1 MLAKYQASRTGCN
14 RPIRLGTGK
23 TLPDRVPT
31 DDQIMP
37 GNLDFAALRQDFFT
51 SLGFLTR
58 LPLPRGVTLA
68 AGDLCRAQRL
78 FPLAG
83 LVVGLI
89 GALAFW
95 LASRLGLGPWPAGAL
110 AVAATA
116 LATGALHE
124 DGLGDTADG
133 FGGGGDAP
141 RKLEIMRDS
150 RLGSYGGLA
159 LVLSVLLRVA
169 ALATLADPE
178 LAGAA
183 LIAAHI
189 ASRGVLPAVMAAAP
203 AARPDGLA
211 ASIGAASRPD
221 LWLALG
227 LTGILVVLALGPR
240 GGFFVLALVVLAGAG
255 VARLAKGQIGG
266 ITGDVLGAVQ
276 QVAEATALLTVAAL
290 A

>member
-1 MLAKYQASRTGCN
+1 
-14 RPIRLGTGK
+14 
-23 TLPDRVPT
+23 
-31 DDQIMP
+31 MP
-37 GNLDFAALRQDFFT
+37 GHLDFRALRQDFFT
-51 SLGFLTR
+51 ALGFLTR

-68 AGDLCRAQRL
+68 AGDLRRAQRL

-89 GALAFW
+89 GALVFW
-95 LASRLGLGPWPAGAL
+95 LASRLGLEPWAAAAL
-110 AVAATA
+110 AVAATV

-133 FGGGGDAP
+133 FGGGGDAG

-159 LVLSVLLRVA
+159 LILSVLLRVA
-169 ALATLADPE
+169 ALASLGDPE
-178 LAGAA
+178 MVGAA
-183 LIAAHI
+183 LVAAHV
-189 ASRGVLPAVMAAAP
+189 ASRGALTAVMAAAP

-211 ASIGAASRPD
+211 ASIGGARRPD

-227 LTGILVVLALGPR
+227 LTGILVVLAVGLR
-240 GGFFVLALVVLAGAG
+240 EGFFVLALVVLASAA
-255 VARLAKGQIGG
+255 VARLARRQIGG

-276 QVAEATALLTVAAL
+276 QVAEATALLTLAAL
-290 A
+290 T

>member
-1 MLAKYQASRTGCN
+1 
-14 RPIRLGTGK
+14 
-23 TLPDRVPT
+23 
-31 DDQIMP
+31 MP
-37 GNLDFAALRQDFFT
+37 GNLDPAALRQDFFT
-51 SLGFLTR
+51 ALGFLTR
-58 LPLPRGVTLA
+58 LPLPRGATLA
-68 AGDLCRAQRL
+68 AEDLRRAQRL

-95 LASRLGLGPWPAGAL
+95 LASALGLGPWPAGAL

-133 FGGGGDAP
+133 FGGGDDAG

-159 LVLSVLLRVA
+159 LILSVLLRVA
-169 ALATLADPE
+169 ALAALADPDV
-178 LAGAA
+178 AGAA
-183 LIAAHI
+183 LVAAHV
-189 ASRGVLPAVMAAAP
+189 ASRGALPAVMAAAP

-211 ASIGAASRPD
+211 ASIGAARRPD

-227 LTGILVVLALGPR
+227 LTALLVVLALGLR
-240 GGFFVLALVVLAGAG
+240 GGFFVLALVLLAGAA
-255 VARLAKGQIGG
+255 VVRLARRQIGG
-266 ITGDVLGAVQ
+266 ITGDVLGAIQ
-276 QVAEATALLTVAAL
+276 QAAEATALLTVAAL

>member
-1 MLAKYQASRTGCN
+1 MSTY
-14 RPIRLGTGK
+14 
-23 TLPDRVPT
+23 DRN
-31 DDQIMP
+31 MP
-37 GNLDFAALRQDFFT
+37 AHLDFTALRQDFFT

-58 LPLPRGVTLA
+58 LPLPRGGSLA
-68 AGDLCRAQRL
+68 TENLRRAQRL

-89 GALAFW
+89 GALVFW
-95 LASRLGLGPWPAGAL
+95 LASHLGLGPWPAGAL

-124 DGLGDTADG
+124 DGLSDTADG
-133 FGGGGDAP
+133 FGGGGDAA

-169 ALATLADPE
+169 ALAALADPE
-178 LAGAA
+178 SVGAA
-183 LIAAHI
+183 LVSAHV
-189 ASRGVLPAVMAAAP
+189 ASRGILPAVMAASP

-221 LWLALG
+221 LWLCLG
-227 LTGILVVLALGPR
+227 LTGVLVVLAVGPR
-240 GGFFVLALVVLAGAG
+240 GGFFVLALAILTGAG
-255 VARLAKGQIGG
+255 IARLAKGQIGG

>member
-1 MLAKYQASRTGCN
+1 
-14 RPIRLGTGK
+14 
-23 TLPDRVPT
+23 
-31 DDQIMP
+31 MP
-37 GNLDFAALRQDFFT
+37 ANLDLAALRQDFFT
-51 SLGFLTR
+51 ALGFLTR

-68 AGDLCRAQRL
+68 AEDLRRAQRL

-95 LASRLGLGPWPAGAL
+95 LASHLGLGPWPAGAL

-133 FGGGGDAP
+133 FGGGGDAG

-159 LVLSVLLRVA
+159 LILSVLLRVA
-169 ALATLADPE
+169 ALAALADPE

-183 LIAAHI
+183 LVAAHV
-189 ASRGVLPAVMAAAP
+189 ASRGILPAVMAAAP

-211 ASIGAASRPD
+211 ASIGAAGRAD

-227 LTGILVVLALGPR
+227 LTAVLVVLTLGLR
-240 GGFFVLALVVLAGAG
+240 GGFFVLALAILAGAA
-255 VARLAKGQIGG
+255 VTWLAKRQIGG

-276 QVAEATALLTVAAL
+276 QAAEAAALLTLAAL